1 MSMGRFVNPENK
13 AFRAAIKSE
22 IYVDKSMLLDYT
34 NKVLGTTQ
42 AFICNSRPRR
52 FGKSIT
58 ADMLT
63 AYYSIGCNSS
73 EIFDKLAISSTDNY
87 EKNLNKYNV
96 IHLDIQWCIEPA
108 GKPENVISFITQNII
123 SELRELYPAV
133 LKPDITSLPDSLS
146 RINFATGSQF
156 IIIIDE
162 WDVFIRDSYISLVFH
177 VSSSLT
183 SLRFNNSDA
192 IMIFLFPVFTI
203 NCVLQDPM
211 KYTLLSILA

>member
-13 AFRAAIKSE
+13 AFKAAIKSE

-87 EKNLNKYNV
+87 AKNLNKYNV

-108 GKPENVISFITQNII
+108 GKPENVISFITQNTI
-123 SELRELYPAV
+123 SELRELYPDI
-133 LKPDITSLPDSLS
+133 LKPDITSLPDALS

-156 IIIIDE
+156 IIIINE
-162 WDVFIRDSYISLVFH
+162 WDVFIRDESSNESIQNDYINF
-177 VSSSLT
+177 
-183 SLRFNNSDA
+183 LRGLFNT
-192 IMIFLFPVFTI
+192 P
-203 NCVLQDPM
+203 
-211 KYTLLSILA
+211 